1 MDIKITLVR
10 HSQLC
15 GTLVMNN
22 LWMPLPKTPRF
33 FGVVELLGRQLSW
46 ISGTCFVCPCKGM
59 VKHWGRNRN
68 VFCEVVFVYKN
79 SWHVSYM
86 FRYAANSVN
95 KPYKRYFTSV
105 VENPWYVCFRKMS
118 LFWFC
123 DFSYHK
129 KVCFSTGA
137 S

>member
-22 LWMPLPKTPRF
+22 LWMPLPKTPRL

-59 VKHWGRNRN
+59 VNHWGRNRN
-68 VFCEVVFVYKN
+68 VFCEVVFICSGMQQTVL
-79 SWHVSYM
+79 
-86 FRYAANSVN
+86 
-95 KPYKRYFTSV
+95 TSHTNV
-105 VENPWYVCFRKMS
+105 IS
-118 LFWFC
+118 LVLWKIPGMC
-123 DFSYHK
+123 AL
-129 KVCFSTGA
+129 GR
-137 S
+137 